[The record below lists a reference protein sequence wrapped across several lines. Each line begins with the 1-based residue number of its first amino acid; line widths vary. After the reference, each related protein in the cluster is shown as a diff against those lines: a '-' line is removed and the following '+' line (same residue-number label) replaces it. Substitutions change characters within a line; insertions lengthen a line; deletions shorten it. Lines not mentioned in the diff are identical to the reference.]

1 MEQPPKPRPPSIV
14 ETPVDLLKN
23 IRSILDIVN
32 TRIHWK
38 TEELLPVGQTIKQLN
53 DIILQNKESL
63 TKPLK

>member
-1 MEQPPKPRPPSIV
+1 MEKQPKPSASPTV
-14 ETPVDLLKN
+14 ETPVELLKN
-23 IRSILDIVN
+23 IRSILDIVS

-53 DIILQNKESL
+53 DIILQNNTPQ